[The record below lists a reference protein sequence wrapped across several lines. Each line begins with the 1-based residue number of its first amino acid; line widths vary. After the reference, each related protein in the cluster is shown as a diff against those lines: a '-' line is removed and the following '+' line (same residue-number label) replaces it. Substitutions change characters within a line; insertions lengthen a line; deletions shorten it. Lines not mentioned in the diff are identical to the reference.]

1 MLPLILR
8 LKKETHRK
16 IARAQDMIIEE
27 LYRAFNEAVLHGG
40 TAIWRCYGGLR
51 FSEDIDVYLDKNVK
65 QIDAFFHA
73 LEQRGFVIEKRK
85 MTQNSLYS
93 SLMFERCN
101 VRFEALFKKV
111 DSALKEY
118 ETADG
123 NILTVYTLTLEDFIC
138 EKVDAYLDRM
148 KIRDLYDVFF
158 LLQRVSAIN
167 PVRGRLQKLI
177 DDDGKP
183 VDENDLKVLII
194 TGLVPTSEK
203 MLEYIKSRIEHG

>member
-1 MLPLILR
+1 
-8 LKKETHRK
+8 
-16 IARAQDMIIEE
+16 MIVEE

-40 TAIWRCYGGLR
+40 TAIWRCYRGLR

-65 QIDAFFHA
+65 QLDAFFHA
-73 LEQRGFVIEKRK
+73 LEQRGFVIETRK
-85 MTQNSLYS
+85 MTQNNLYASLT
-93 SLMFERCN
+93 FERCT

-111 DSALKEY
+111 EGVLKEY

-123 NILTVYTLTLEDFIC
+123 NILTVYTLTPEAFIC

-148 KIRDLYDVFF
+148 KIRDLYDSFF

-167 PVRGRLQKLI
+167 SVRDRLQKLI
-177 DDDGKP
+177 TKSMKP
-183 VDENDLKVLII
+183 IDENDLKVLII

>member
-1 MLPLILR
+1 MLPLVLR

-40 TAIWRCYGGLR
+40 TAIWRCYQGLR
-51 FSEDIDVYLDKNVK
+51 FSEDIDAYLEKNIK
-65 QIDAFFHA
+65 KLDAFFHA

-85 MTQNSLYS
+85 MAQNSLYS
-93 SLMFERCN
+93 SLTFERCV
-101 VRFEALFKKV
+101 VRFEALFKKR
-111 DSALKEY
+111 AGILKEY
-118 ETADG
+118 ETIDG
-123 NILTVYTLTLEDFIC
+123 NILTVYTLTPEEFIC
-138 EKVDAYLDRM
+138 EKVGAYLDRM

-167 PVRGRLQKLI
+167 FVRSELQKII
-177 DDDGKP
+177 DDSRKP
-183 VDENDLKVLII
+183 ADEKDLKVLII

-203 MLEYIKSRIEHG
+203 MLEYIKSRIGHG